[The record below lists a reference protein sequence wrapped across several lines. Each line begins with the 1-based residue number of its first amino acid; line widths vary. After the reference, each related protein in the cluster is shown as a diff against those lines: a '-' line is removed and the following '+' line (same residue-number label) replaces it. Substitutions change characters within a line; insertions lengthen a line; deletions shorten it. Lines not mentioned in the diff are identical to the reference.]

1 MLQLANLFLMLG
13 TGDKPNPM
21 NSVLFMVAMIAVMYF
36 FMIRPQMKRAKEQ
49 KEFSNNT
56 QVGDTIVT
64 TAGFYGKI
72 VRINDD
78 GTLSVELDIVRN
90 TLQKQKLL
98 NLFNPDVLTQT
109 R

>member
-1 MLQLANLFLMLG
+1 MLW

-78 GTLSVELDIVRN
+78 GTLSVELDRN
-90 TLQKQKLL
+90 TVVKMDKSAISLEMTSAYRKKQSAETKAA
-98 NLFNPDVLTQT
+98 
-109 R
+109 